1 MSLGTPELLMIILL
15 ATLFVLPI
23 VAIVFAAIDEAWKW
37 LVALIVTTPFAL
49 GWILAIVY
57 LSRRRSRVTTVS
69 TLATFPTGPPSRP
82 NAAAVRRVNSL
93 NFTCIGR
100 SPSCDITAPS
110 PQYSK
115 ATSDFLRLTHR

>member
-1 MSLGTPELLMIILL
+1 MSLGAPELLLIILL

-57 LSRRRSRVTTVS
+57 LARRRSSVATVS
-69 TLATFPTGPPSRP
+69 
-82 NAAAVRRVNSL
+82 
-93 NFTCIGR
+93 
-100 SPSCDITAPS
+100 
-110 PQYSK
+110 
-115 ATSDFLRLTHR
+115 H